1 MRDPLPV
8 EELEAVADIEV
19 GEALKRT
26 RAYYGK
32 SLEDIEKALRIR
44 ASQIDAIE
52 RGDMEALPGRVY
64 AIGFVRSYAEYLD
77 LDGAKVVQLF
87 KAQYMGPQGKSSL
100 SFPVPA
106 SETKTPALW
115 IVAISLILASVF
127 VLFWNDMN
135 KPDRRIVEQVKTLPE
150 HIEEHVNQEIK
161 AGAAVEQSIMP
172 EPEEVMSIE
181 PQKPQVEN
189 MGGDDAQQSGI
200 ILKILGDSWVEIKG
214 EDGDVLVSKVLDN
227 GDEYFVPDSPGL
239 SMSLG
244 NAANVEIWVNGRALM
259 PLGKD
264 GDVRRNIPLNTNY
277 LKTLDFKEEDV
288 PVENEAGG
296 TAQEG
301 EISPDAITTLPQPDT
316 PVITP

>member
-1 MRDPLPV
+1 MKDPLPV
-8 EELEAVADIEV
+8 DELEAVADIEV
-19 GEALKRT
+19 GEALRRT
-26 RAYYGK
+26 RLYYGK

-52 RGDMEALPGRVY
+52 KGDLEALPGRVY

-77 LDGAKVVQLF
+77 LDGAKVVNLF
-87 KAQYMGPQGKSSL
+87 KTQYMGAQSKSSL

-115 IVAISLILASVF
+115 IVTLSLILASIF
-127 VLFWNDMN
+127 VLVWNDMH
-135 KPDRRIVEQVKTLPE
+135 KPDRTIVEQVRTLPE
-150 HIEEHVNQEIK
+150 HIEEHVSQEIMS
-161 AGAAVEQSIMP
+161 GAAVEQSIME
-172 EPEEVMSIE
+172 EPEDVVDVES
-181 PQKPQVEN
+181 QVEN
-189 MGGDDAQQSGI
+189 MSADDAQQSGI
-200 ILKILGDSWVEIKG
+200 ILKILDDSWVEIKG
-214 EDGDVLVSKVLDN
+214 GDGDVIVSKVLNN

-277 LKTLDFKEEDV
+277 LKTLDFKEENT
-288 PVENEAGG
+288 PVEDNAESIEEDTGG
-296 TAQEG
+296 SPNS
-301 EISPDAITTLPQPDT
+301 ISLPQPDV